1 MSWGKLSEMKKNLF
15 IVSAIFLISAGYFSC
30 SNENT
35 EIYNPRFSDNII
47 GRWKLM
53 EVKVWVNSS
62 RLDSTDYLKE
72 NIIFDFQENNKLV
85 VTGPIPDVIA
95 VFDDF
100 QEGEHYYVFRSPN
113 ERNYGY
119 AAIPPP
125 RFPNLSIDDT
135 ALGSEERGYFCEIP
149 LNEKTMEIAKR
160 KTIGGE
166 TNQNGWILGGDYYY
180 WKKIFIK
187 LNEL

>member
-1 MSWGKLSEMKKNLF
+1 MKKNLF
-15 IVSAIFLISAGYFSC
+15 IASAIFLISAGYFSC
-30 SNENT
+30 SKENK
-35 EIYNPRFSDNII
+35 EDFQNPYSDNII

-53 EVKVWVNSS
+53 EVSVWVNSS
-62 RLDSTDYLKE
+62 RLDSTDYSKE

-85 VTGPIPDVIA
+85 VTGPIPNVIA

-100 QEGEHYYVFRSPN
+100 QEGEHDYVFGSPN
-113 ERNYGY
+113 ERNYEYG
-119 AAIPPP
+119 ACPPP
-125 RFPNLSIDDT
+125 LLPNLSIDDT

-149 LNEKTMEIAKR
+149 LDEKTMEIAKS
-160 KTIGGE
+160 KIIGGE
-166 TNQNGWILGGDYYY
+166 TNQNGWIIGGNYYY

>member
-85 VTGPIPDVIA
+85 VTGPIPDVVA

-100 QEGEHYYVFRSPN
+100 WAGEHFYEYMKCP
-113 ERNYGY
+113 
-119 AAIPPP
+119 
-125 RFPNLSIDDT
+125 
-135 ALGSEERGYFCEIP
+135 
-149 LNEKTMEIAKR
+149 
-160 KTIGGE
+160 
-166 TNQNGWILGGDYYY
+166 
-180 WKKIFIK
+180 
-187 LNEL
+187 